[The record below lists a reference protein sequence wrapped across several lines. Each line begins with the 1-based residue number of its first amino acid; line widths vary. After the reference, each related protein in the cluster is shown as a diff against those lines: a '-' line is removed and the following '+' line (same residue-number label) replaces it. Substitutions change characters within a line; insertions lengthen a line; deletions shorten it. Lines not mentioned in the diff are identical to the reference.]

1 MLTPEQRAFLDR
13 LPPETTT
20 VLSQAARA
28 GTRIAIQAA
37 DAAAKLYGGQMA
49 ADMVTAMNKPF
60 PLPIRPIFPPSWII
74 PVHCSLVSDN
84 R

>member
-49 ADMVTAMNKPF
+49 ADMVTAMNKT
-60 PLPIRPIFPPSWII
+60 LSIAYSANISAKLDYS
-74 PVHCSLVSDN
+74 CSL
-84 R
+84 